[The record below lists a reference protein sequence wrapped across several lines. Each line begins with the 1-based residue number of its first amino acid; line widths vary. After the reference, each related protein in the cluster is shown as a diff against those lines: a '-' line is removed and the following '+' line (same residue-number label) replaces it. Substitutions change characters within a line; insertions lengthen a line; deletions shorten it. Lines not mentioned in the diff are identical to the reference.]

1 MATPTADPG
10 LHRKLVWLNVFRLAT
25 VTVLLGGT
33 AVMSWQLRRQHG
45 DVGVLAPLYL
55 VVIGTYA
62 LTIAFALALRRRV
75 AMGLVAYGQIAVD
88 VAIAAVVGSMTGGAD
103 SVFLFM
109 FSLAVVNGA
118 ILLYRR
124 GALIACLLAI
134 AGYLA
139 MVQGA
144 DAPAPRALTIFVHC
158 TAFVLTGVLASY
170 LAEQLRTT
178 GERLEAI
185 TGLHESIVQ
194 SMTSGLATLDPAGR
208 VTFLNPTGEAM
219 AGLTLAEIRG
229 RPAATV
235 FPAFRAA
242 TGRGEVE
249 HVNGAGPR
257 MLRGYS
263 SVPLA
268 GPRGAPLGTAI
279 IFQDLTRLRAME
291 EAVARSERLA
301 DLGMVAAGL
310 AHELRNPLAAIS
322 GSVELLRAQAAPDGE
337 DHRLMD
343 IVLKEAARLDRLVT
357 EFLHFARPP
366 PVVREP
372 VDLAALLAETLD
384 VFAHDPSA
392 AGIAVARDLR
402 AAAVSADPAQLRQV
416 AWNLLL
422 NAAQALR
429 ERGEGG
435 HIRVTSRTLSDDSAA
450 FAVEDDGPGIPP
462 ADLERIFLP
471 FHTSKARG
479 SGLGLANVHRV
490 VDAHGGRI
498 TVESTPGSG
507 ARFTVWLPA
516 AAEQV
521 ATPAPQGVA
530 HAS

>member
-1 MATPTADPG
+1 MASATSDPG

-33 AVMSWQLRRQHG
+33 AVMSWQLRRVNG
-45 DVGVLAPLYL
+45 DAAALRPLYQ

-75 AMGLVAYGQIAVD
+75 AMAAVAYGQIAVD
-88 VAIAAVVGSMTGGAD
+88 VAIAAVVGSLTGGAD

-124 GALIACLLAI
+124 GALIAGALAI
-134 AGYLA
+134 AGYLI
-139 MVQGA
+139 MVQRTEV
-144 DAPAPRALTIFVHC
+144 PAPHAQTLFAHC
-158 TAFVLTGVLASY
+158 AAFVLTGVLASY

-178 GERLEAI
+178 GERLETI
-185 TGLHESIVQ
+185 TGLHASIVR
-194 SMTSGLATLDPAGR
+194 SMTSGLATLDTAGR
-208 VTFLNPTGEAM
+208 VTFLNATGEAM
-219 AGLTLAEIRG
+219 AGLSLSAIRG
-229 RPAATV
+229 RLAAEV

-249 HVNGAGPR
+249 HVNAAGAR
-257 MLRGYS
+257 MLLGYS
-263 SVPLA
+263 SFPLS
-268 GPRGAPLGTAI
+268 GPRGALGTAI

-322 GSVELLRAQAAPDGE
+322 GSVELLRAQAVPDAE

-343 IVLKEAARLDRLVT
+343 IVVKETARLDRLVT

-372 VDLAALLAETLD
+372 VDLAVVLAETLD
-384 VFAHDPSA
+384 VFANDPCA
-392 AGIAVARDLR
+392 TGLEIARELR
-402 AAAVSADPAQLRQV
+402 PAPVSADPAQLRQV

-429 ERGEGG
+429 ERGAGR
-435 HIRVTSRTLSDDSAA
+435 IRVSSRTLPSGGAD
-450 FAVEDDGPGIPP
+450 FAVEDDGPGIAP

-490 VDAHGGRI
+490 VDSHGGRI
-498 TVESTPGSG
+498 SVESTPARG
-507 ARFTVWLPA
+507 ARFTVWLPPA
-516 AAEQV
+516 DERLASAWVV
-521 ATPAPQGVA
+521 AGAR
-530 HAS
+530 